1 MYVKYLKWLLLT
13 KSSRGGY
20 NIERIVE
27 EGNYFCSE
35 NSISRLEGRTTS
47 TNGNEINAKVGLLRM
62 GEMLSGYSA
71 TMLTKNYTT
80 EYSIKGLKSYWI
92 INKVRKDAYQI
103 NNDGVTIGTDPSAK
117 YNADTSIRPV
127 IKVKNEIT
135 VMGGN
140 GTWNNPYEI

>member
-92 INKVRKDAYQI
+92 INKVREDAYKI
-103 NNDGVTIGTDPSAK
+103 INDGRTVDSNPSAK

-127 IKVKNEIT
+127 IKVKNEIK

-140 GTWNNPYEI
+140 GTWDNPYEI